1 MFLSL
6 DSLGSSAPAG
16 VPSLELLSR
25 IPAGRARR
33 TPVLFVHGAY
43 VGAWCW
49 DAYFL
54 ERFAQAGHPAYAVSL
69 RGHGASEGRG
79 RLHQTGIAEFVADLR
94 WALAQVGESAVLV
107 GHSMGGLVIQKHLE
121 TARAPAA
128 VLMASVPPTGLL
140 LSTFRMM
147 TSDPGLMAQM
157 LLLQGVGPSAV
168 NLDVARRAV
177 FSRELEDAELE
188 RYARRMQPES
198 QRAIWEM
205 AVGDLPRPWRVSE
218 TPMLVVGA
226 EEDALFSVR
235 EVESTARQ
243 YDADLH
249 LVPDMAHALMLE
261 PGWERAAD
269 PVIEWLQARGL

>member
-1 MFLSL
+1 MFLGLESL
-6 DSLGSSAPAG
+6 WPSPPAGAPA
-16 VPSLELLSR
+16 LEVLYCAPR
-25 IPAGRARR
+25 GAVR

-49 DAYFL
+49 EVHFM
-54 ERFAQAGHPAYAVSL
+54 EHFARAGHPAYAVSL

-79 RLHQTGIAEFVADLR
+79 QLHQTGIAQFVADLR
-94 WALAQVGESAVLV
+94 RALAEVGEPPVLL
-107 GHSMGGLVIQKHLE
+107 GHSMGGLVVQKHLE
-121 TARAPAA
+121 ESQAPAA

-147 TSDPGLMAQM
+147 TADPALMAQM
-157 LLLQGVGPSAV
+157 LLLQGMGPSAV

-177 FSRELEDAELE
+177 FSRQLEDAELQ
-188 RYARRMQPES
+188 RHARRMQPES

-205 AVGDLPRPWRVSE
+205 AVGDLPRPWRVTE

-226 EEDALFSVR
+226 EQDALFSVR
-235 EVESTARQ
+235 EMESTARQ
-243 YDADLH
+243 YGADLH
-249 LVPDMAHALMLE
+249 LVPDMAHAMMLE

-269 PVIEWLQARGL
+269 PVIDWLRARGL